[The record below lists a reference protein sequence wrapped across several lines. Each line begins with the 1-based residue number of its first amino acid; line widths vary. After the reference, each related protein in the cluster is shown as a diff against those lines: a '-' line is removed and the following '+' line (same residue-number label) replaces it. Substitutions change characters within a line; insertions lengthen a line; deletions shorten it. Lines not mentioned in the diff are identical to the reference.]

1 MGAGVEAVKQE
12 LASEFGAA
20 EIRERQ
26 DFDKDSTV
34 LGLEVDGVKYSVRVS
49 REFDNDYPET
59 TEDLA
64 DLEKKL
70 EASKTKKVAVRTDG
84 ILED

>member
-12 LASEFGAA
+12 LATGFGAG

-34 LGLEVDGVKYSVRVS
+34 LGLDVDGVKYSVRVS

-64 DLEKKL
+64 HLVEKL
-70 EASKTKKVAVRTDG
+70 EASKSKKVAVRTNS
-84 ILED
+84 IMEE